1 MSPWPTVKDHCPR
14 LATFSWGLR
23 AILMAYCLESKTSQD
38 PGGTKL
44 SMWWTWQ
51 PQTPECPTT
60 GKGCRQRPSDAFSHS
75 GMFASKPQK
84 PRNHF
89 HLAGLS
95 LVWCAAC
102 GLSALCHPCSLGRRK
117 CICYNCLW
125 TEVGLIYAAALFG
138 FPPLVWST
146 LSLGVEQRFYSIV
159 ALLCLNLTY
168 AFWVCWWKDGV
179 CWDDCRQIPAPGQ
192 RQPPV
197 SISWGLFVFVS
208 MW

>member
-89 HLAGLS
+89 HLAL
-95 LVWCAAC
+95 LAFLWCGVQPVAWVPYATLALWGGGSAFVTTVCELRLAWFMLLHSSDSHPLC
-102 GLSALCHPCSLGRRK
+102 GVPC
-117 CICYNCLW
+117 
-125 TEVGLIYAAALFG
+125 
-138 FPPLVWST
+138 P
-146 LSLGVEQRFYSIV
+146 
-159 ALLCLNLTY
+159 
-168 AFWVCWWKDGV
+168 
-179 CWDDCRQIPAPGQ
+179 
-192 RQPPV
+192 
-197 SISWGLFVFVS
+197 
-208 MW
+208 